1 MKLIAGLG
9 NPGRDYRGTRH
20 NVGFEVVDLLASRHG
35 GGWEAAK
42 IDGVIAKVRIA
53 SGDQALL
60 LKPLTFMNLSG
71 DAVQGLAHYFRI
83 DTPDILIVTDDV
95 NLPLGRLRARKTGTE
110 GGHNGLRSVAMRL
123 GTTDY
128 PRLRIGVGR
137 PRSPEGA
144 PGNDTRRELADHV
157 LSRFDADEIPGIEA
171 AIARA
176 ADAAETFVTD
186 GIDVM
191 MNRFNRAPESPDGG
205 AGQLDT

>member
-42 IDGVIAKVRIA
+42 VDGMIARLRMA
-53 SGDQALL
+53 GGDQALL
-60 LKPLTFMNLSG
+60 LKPLTYMNLSG
-71 DAVQGLAHYFRI
+71 EAVQGVAHYFKI
-83 DTPDILIVTDDV
+83 DTPDILIVADDV

-110 GGHNGLRSVAMRL
+110 GGHNGLRSVAQIL
-123 GTTDY
+123 GTLDY
-128 PRLRIGVGR
+128 PRLRVGVGR
-137 PRSPEGA
+137 GDE
-144 PGNDTRRELADHV
+144 RRELADHV

-176 ADAAETFVTD
+176 ADAAETFVTS
-186 GIDVM
+186 GIDVV
-191 MNRFNRAPESPDGG
+191 MNRYNRAVEGDPAGG
-205 AGQLDT
+205 ATQTDT

>member
-42 IDGVIAKVRIA
+42 VDGMIARLRMA
-53 SGDQALL
+53 DGDSALL
-60 LKPLTFMNLSG
+60 LKPLTYMNLSG
-71 DAVQGLAHYFRI
+71 EAVQGIAHYFKI
-83 DTPDILIVTDDV
+83 DTPDILIVADDV

-110 GGHNGLRSVAMRL
+110 GGHNGLRSVAQIL
-123 GTTDY
+123 GTIDY
-128 PRLRIGVGR
+128 PRLRVGVGR
-137 PRSPEGA
+137 GDE
-144 PGNDTRRELADHV
+144 RRELADHV

-176 ADAAETFVTD
+176 ADAAETFVTS
-186 GIDVM
+186 GIDVV
-191 MNRFNRAPESPDGG
+191 MNRYNRAAEGG
-205 AGQLDT
+205 PAGDATQTDT